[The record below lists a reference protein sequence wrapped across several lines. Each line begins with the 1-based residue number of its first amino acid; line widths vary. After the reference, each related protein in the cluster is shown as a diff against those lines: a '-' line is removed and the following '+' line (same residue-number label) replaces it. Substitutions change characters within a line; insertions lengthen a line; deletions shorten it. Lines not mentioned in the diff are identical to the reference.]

1 MKTANKL
8 FTCETCDKT
17 FTTAVGL
24 SRHKQM
30 TKTHDYVKRNECNEI
45 VYECK
50 VCRQE
55 FKNPQVL
62 FVHRRR
68 HDVEPEKTAQGAS
81 RSVLLTTT
89 LAFIRVH
96 DAVKSAFDEIRTEVF
111 PLYAKLDDET
121 PEAMT
126 ERIEQF
132 LKPYSNF
139 VNDGLQR
146 DTFLVCDALIK
157 DIQSL

>member
-1 MKTANKL
+1 M
-8 FTCETCDKT
+8 
-17 FTTAVGL
+17 
-24 SRHKQM
+24 
-30 TKTHDYVKRNECNEI
+30 
-45 VYECK
+45 
-50 VCRQE
+50 
-55 FKNPQVL
+55 
-62 FVHRRR
+62 
-68 HDVEPEKTAQGAS
+68 
-81 RSVLLTTT
+81 LLTTT

-96 DAVKSAFDEIRTEVF
+96 DAVKSAFDEIHKEVF
-111 PLYAKLDDET
+111 PLYTNLDDET
-121 PEAMT
+121 AEAKD

>member
-1 MKTANKL
+1 METSTAL
-8 FTCETCDKT
+8 FICETCGKT
-17 FTTAVGL
+17 FLRSVDL
-24 SRHKQM
+24 HRHKKM
-30 TKTHDYVKRNECNEI
+30 TTTHDYVKRNECNEI
-45 VYECK
+45 VYECE

-96 DAVKSAFDEIRTEVF
+96 DAVKSAFYEIRKEVF
-111 PLYAKLDDET
+111 TLYANLDDET
-121 PEAMT
+121 PEAMN

-132 LKPYSNF
+132 LRPYSNF